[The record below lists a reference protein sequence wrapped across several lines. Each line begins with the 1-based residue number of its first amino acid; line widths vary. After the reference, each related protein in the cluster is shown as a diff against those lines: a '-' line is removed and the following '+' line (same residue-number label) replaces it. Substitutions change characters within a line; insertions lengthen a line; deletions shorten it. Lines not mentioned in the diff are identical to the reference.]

1 MANNPL
7 KKFKKLQTTNYDQQI
22 KAQKFKKLSKK
33 SFRRQSITHNVFSK
47 INKLKELSEENEES
61 LLSDEEIQN
70 ISFELSNVNE
80 MNDLLDQF
88 SNKSDEKVDIEY
100 EGTTNEEGIDIID
113 EFLKDSTK
121 QLLIQNKKVFDDDI
135 LNLSKDFY
143 NDIINNLNLKENNNY
158 EGNDSFEN
166 NTASIN
172 TEKKLKRKS
181 FAESKNSNILSD
193 SITSDENI
201 GKLKNILIGQ
211 NDTAQSYGKMISLT
225 TKNKNSSKFIIGD
238 TDEDKI
244 HKIRK
249 KKAEK

>member
-1 MANNPL
+1 
-7 KKFKKLQTTNYDQQI
+7 
-22 KAQKFKKLSKK
+22 
-33 SFRRQSITHNVFSK
+33 
-47 INKLKELSEENEES
+47 
-61 LLSDEEIQN
+61 
-70 ISFELSNVNE
+70 

-143 NDIINNLNLKENNNY
+143 NDIINNLNLKDNNNY

-201 GKLKNILIGQ
+201 GKLKNVLIGQ

-225 TKNKNSSKFIIGD
+225 SKNKSSSKFIVGD

-244 HKIRK
+244 LEIRK
-249 KKAEK
+249 KKTEK